1 MTDLE
6 RLSQLIRKFPGI
18 GTRQAGRI
26 AQWIVEQDHS
36 YGRVFTETL
45 AAAQAR
51 MRLCPVSFQYFEDDG
66 SGQTLA
72 PLVRDPSRDKSVLM
86 IVEKQADL
94 DSVESLR
101 VYRGQYFVLGDL
113 SGGQEDVW
121 KASPRVRALLNRL
134 KTDSDLN
141 EVILALSVT
150 PDGDRT
156 ALLLSVLI
164 HDVNAD
170 IKISTLGRGLS
181 SGSELEYL
189 DQETMKAALERRSVS
204 NAIETEADDEDEPGN
219 SDEEPF

>member
-1 MTDLE
+1 
-6 RLSQLIRKFPGI
+6 
-18 GTRQAGRI
+18 
-26 AQWIVEQDHS
+26 
-36 YGRVFTETL
+36 
-45 AAAQAR
+45 

-86 IVEKQADL
+86 VVEKQADL

-121 KASPRVRALLNRL
+121 KASPRVRALLSRL
-134 KTDSDLN
+134 KTDTDLN

-164 HDVNAD
+164 HDVNVD

-204 NAIETEADDEDEPGN
+204 NTIESEANDDAEAVD